1 MYGHEIA
8 SDKDSFVESADRAI
22 TLMTNSML
30 PGVATVNAL
39 PFLRY
44 LPSFVPG
51 ARFQHMAEEC
61 RKLTTEMLD
70 LPFDLVK
77 RKMVNFHRV
86 RYTLWYS
93 Y

>member
-1 MYGHEIA
+1 
-8 SDKDSFVESADRAI
+8 
-22 TLMTNSML
+22 MTNSML

-51 ARFQHMAEEC
+51 AGFQRKAEEC
-61 RKLTTEMLD
+61 RVLTTEMLD

-77 RKMVNFHRV
+77 ENIVTDPRILHS
-86 RYTLWYS
+86 L
-93 Y
+93 